1 MDTTSPAE
9 ICSLF
14 ENIPPRRLAQL
25 RAFALQSSLSR
36 FWGAFLRECPDQV
49 TAVAPERIA
58 TQVTR
63 QLGSPT
69 RTVRLTSTKNP
80 KRSLLLGISRETA
93 LGRFE
98 FTGLGFDDGNS
109 VRPLESMPDFLAAFR
124 ALGRFRPR
132 EEDLLL
138 GDLASS
144 CDNLLLGLCLRERW
158 RNEFS
163 EEYRQ
168 FLAGDIPD
176 VDYAAVRFE
185 AWCALGHPLHP
196 TPKSRSDMSSQ
207 EVATLSPE
215 AGQAIEIRLIAVPR
229 EEDAFGQADG
239 LDYDEFMRKAYLEL
253 CGGAFLKAL
262 QAKGLA
268 WRNVHLIPVHPWQ
281 RDHLGADEAKGLR
294 DVNFCL
300 HGRPL
305 LSFRTVASRECT
317 RQIKLPLQAC
327 ITSAVRQLSPRSV
340 RHAVAMSHL
349 IENLSREGKLSQ
361 HFAFQRD
368 EAFIFH
374 DRKLGAIYRD
384 RLAGL
389 VPPGCL
395 ALPAAVL
402 LEESP
407 RDRHKIILQ
416 DMLERFK
423 AAKSLAG
430 NEAVLAFLR
439 RYAQVACE
447 DVLRLLSVYGIGC
460 EAHMQN
466 SVMAFRDGV
475 PERLILRD
483 AEDLPICLERFCRHF
498 PPESIPTGTWNV
510 PEDPELARKVMNH
523 SLLHAHLGIL
533 ILEIDKISQIGPERL
548 WAEVAEVVAGIL
560 SELEAEGCAEAAA
573 DREFLLGPTT
583 SVKCLLRMKLLGQIG
598 NEFVYREFP
607 NPLGASQ
614 QAS

>member
-9 ICSLF
+9 ICSIF
-14 ENIPPRRLAQL
+14 EDILPQRLAQL
-25 RAFALQSSLSR
+25 RAFALRSSLSR
-36 FWGAFLRECPDQV
+36 FWGAFLRECPEQAF
-49 TAVAPERIA
+49 TLAPEKVA
-58 TQVTR
+58 TRVTR
-63 QLGSPT
+63 
-69 RTVRLTSTKNP
+69 
-80 KRSLLLGISRETA
+80 LLGNPLRTDWIASAKEPSRGILLGVSRETE

-98 FTGLGFDDGNS
+98 FTGLGLGEGGS
-109 VRPLESMPDFLAAFR
+109 VRLIESMPDFLAAFR
-124 ALGRFRPR
+124 SLGRFRPR
-132 EEDLLL
+132 DEELLL

-168 FLAGDIPD
+168 FLAGDLPD
-176 VDYAAVRFE
+176 VDYAAARFE

-196 TPKSRSDMSSQ
+196 TPKSRSDMSL
-207 EVATLSPE
+207 EAVTGLSPE
-215 AGQAIEIRLIAVPR
+215 AGQEIEIRLVAVPR
-229 EEDAFGQADG
+229 EEDAFGQVEG
-239 LDYDEFMRKAYLEL
+239 LDYDAFMRQAFPEL
-253 CGGAFLKAL
+253 CGGTFLKAL

-281 RDHLGADEAKGLR
+281 RDHLGPDETQGLR
-294 DVNFCL
+294 DVGFCL

-340 RHAVAMSHL
+340 RHAVAMSRL
-349 IENLSREGKLSQ
+349 IEKLSQEGKLSQ
-361 HFAFQRD
+361 RFAFQRD
-368 EAFIFH
+368 EAFVFH
-374 DRKLGAIYRD
+374 DRKVGAIYRD

-395 ALPAAVL
+395 ALPVAAL
-402 LEESP
+402 FEESP
-407 RDRHKIILQ
+407 RNRHKIILQ
-416 DMLERFK
+416 DMLEQFK

-430 NEAVLAFLR
+430 DEAVLAFLR
-439 RYAQVACE
+439 RYAQVVCE

-466 SVMAFRDGV
+466 SVMAFRDGI

-483 AEDLPICLERFCRHF
+483 AEDLPICLERFRRHF
-498 PPESIPTGTWNV
+498 SPESIPTGTWNV

-533 ILEIDKISQIGPERL
+533 ILELDKISQIGPERL
-548 WAEVAEVVAGIL
+548 WTVVAEVVKEIL
-560 SELEAEGCAEAAA
+560 SELEAEGCREAAD

-583 SVKCLLRMKLLGQIG
+583 SVKCLLRMKLLGRVG

-607 NPLGASQ
+607 NPLDASQ